1 MLFVVGT
8 SNEIVLSFLF
18 LAVPWVLASA
28 VFIVPGM
35 TALLSMSIDSE
46 VDSVPYRD
54 HRYCMMMPGRCCL
67 FVHLGMC

>member
-46 VDSVPYRD
+46 VEPVP
-54 HRYCMMMPGRCCL
+54 
-67 FVHLGMC
+67 